1 MSAELKIKAAFDPEA
16 VRGDFEILGREI
28 YGKPLVYLDNA
39 ASAQKPRQVLDRMH
53 EFASTDYANVHR
65 GVHYLSAVATDA
77 YEKARESVRR
87 FLNAGSENEIVF
99 TKGGTEAINLVAS
112 SFVSPRIELGDE
124 IVLSVMEHHSNI
136 VPWHFLRERQGAVLK
151 WVDVADDGSLDI
163 EALDAAIGP
172 KTKLVAITHMSNVLG
187 TVTPLAT
194 VEVRP
199 QASGPIVAINFTE
212 GQMVKAGDVLARIDP
227 RPYQA
232 ALDQAKAT
240 LMRDAAS
247 LANARRDLGRY
258 QALAK
263 LNAISAQTV
272 ATQAMTVKQD
282 EGAVAADR
290 AGVET
295 AALNLSYTDIKAPVS
310 GRVGLRQVDLGNL
323 VTANQT
329 TAVAVVTQMQ
339 PMSVLFSVPE
349 DDIDAVMSA
358 VRAGKAMQVVAYDR
372 NDSTKLATGR
382 LESVDNQIDPST
394 GTVKLRAL
402 FDNQDGALFP
412 NQFVNVRLTVRTLH
426 HQTVVPGA
434 ALQQGA
440 DGAYV
445 FVVAPDKTVSMR
457 AVTPGP
463 ADGANVAIDKG
474 LKPGDTVVVDGA
486 DRLSDGA
493 EVTLPNAPGKV
504 IAKPSAA
511 PKGAKPVVLSG
522 RHRGDFRALFHK
534 LTPAERQKLRA
545 MSRTDRFA
553 WLRAHRGE
561 LLKRSGAPAVA
572 Q

>member
-1 MSAELKIKAAFDPEA
+1 MLALLKKYQRFGWIGLGVVLLVGFIWLIKPSGARVNGGHFDGQGPIP
-16 VRGDFEILGREI
+16 VG
-28 YGKPLVYLDNA
+28 
-39 ASAQKPRQVLDRMH
+39 
-53 EFASTDYANVHR
+53 
-65 GVHYLSAVATDA
+65 VATA
-77 YEKARESVRR
+77 H
-87 FLNAGSENEIVF
+87 AGDIH
-99 TKGGTEAINLVAS
+99 
-112 SFVSPRIELGDE
+112 
-124 IVLSVMEHHSNI
+124 IVLN
-136 VPWHFLRERQGAVLK
+136 G
-151 WVDVADDGSLDI
+151 
-163 EALDAAIGP
+163 
-172 KTKLVAITHMSNVLG
+172 LG

-199 QASGPIVAINFTE
+199 QASGPIVAINFNE

-323 VTANQT
+323 VTANQA
-329 TAVAVVTQMQ
+329 TAIAVVTEVQ
-339 PMSVLFSVPE
+339 PMSVLFAVPE
-349 DDIDAVMSA
+349 DNIDAVMSA
-358 VRAGKAMQVVAYDR
+358 VRAGKSMEVVAYDR

-402 FDNQDGALFP
+402 FDNEDGALFP

-426 HQTVVPGA
+426 DQTVVPGA

-445 FVVAPDKTVSMR
+445 FVVSPDKTVSMR

-463 ADGANVAIDKG
+463 VDGANVAVDKG

-486 DRLSDGA
+486 DRLTDGA
-493 EVTLPNAPGKV
+493 EVTMPNAPGKA
-504 IAKPSAA
+504 IARPSAA
-511 PKGAKPVVLSG
+511 PKGSTLVAQAG
-522 RHRGDFRALFHK
+522 RRGGMFALFRK
-534 LTPAERQKLRA
+534 LTPEERQKLRA
-545 MSRTDRFA
+545 MSRADRIA
-553 WLRAHRGE
+553 WLRAHKDE
-561 LLKRSGAPAVA
+561 LAKRSTAPVVA

>member
-1 MSAELKIKAAFDPEA
+1 MPRAAAVPPREVGLLVLLKKYQRFAWIGLGVVVLVGFIWLIKPSGARMNGQHFDGFGP
-16 VRGDFEILGREI
+16 VPVG
-28 YGKPLVYLDNA
+28 
-39 ASAQKPRQVLDRMH
+39 
-53 EFASTDYANVHR
+53 
-65 GVHYLSAVATDA
+65 VATA
-77 YEKARESVRR
+77 HS
-87 FLNAGSENEIVF
+87 
-99 TKGGTEAINLVAS
+99 
-112 SFVSPRIELGDE
+112 GDIH
-124 IVLSVMEHHSNI
+124 IVLN
-136 VPWHFLRERQGAVLK
+136 G
-151 WVDVADDGSLDI
+151 
-163 EALDAAIGP
+163 
-172 KTKLVAITHMSNVLG
+172 LG

-194 VEVRP
+194 VDVRP
-199 QASGPIVAINFTE
+199 QASGPIVAIDFTE
-212 GQMVKAGDVLARIDP
+212 GQMVKAGGVLAKIDP

-232 ALDQAKAT
+232 ALDQAKAA

-247 LANARRDLGRY
+247 LANARRDLSRY
-258 QALAK
+258 QALSK
-263 LNAISAQTV
+263 QNAISAQTV

-323 VTANQT
+323 VTANQA
-329 TAVAVVTQMQ
+329 TAIAVVTQMQ

-349 DDIDAVMSA
+349 DDIDSVMSA

-372 NDSTKLATGR
+372 NDATKLATGK
-382 LESVDNQIDPST
+382 LQSVDNQIDPST

-402 FDNQDGALFP
+402 FDNEDGALFP

-426 HQTVVPGA
+426 DQTVVPGA

-440 DGAYV
+440 DGPYV
-445 FVVAPDKTVSMR
+445 FVVSPDKTVFMR

-463 ADGANVAIDKG
+463 VDGNNVAIDQG

-493 EVTLPNAPGKV
+493 EVTMPNAPGKA

-511 PKGAKPVVLSG
+511 PKGSAPVAEAG
-522 RHRGDFRALFHK
+522 RRGGMVALFRK
-534 LTPAERQKLRA
+534 LTPEERQKLRA
-545 MSRTDRFA
+545 MNRADRIA
-553 WLRAHRGE
+553 WLHAHKDE
-561 LLKRSGAPAVA
+561 LAKRSTAPVVA

>member
-1 MSAELKIKAAFDPEA
+1 MLTLLRKYQ
-16 VRGDFEILGREI
+16 R
-28 YGKPLVYLDNA
+28 
-39 ASAQKPRQVLDRMH
+39 
-53 EFASTDYANVHR
+53 FAWI
-65 GVHYLSAVATDA
+65 G
-77 YEKARESVRR
+77 
-87 FLNAGSENEIVF
+87 
-99 TKGGTEAINLVAS
+99 
-112 SFVSPRIELGDE
+112 
-124 IVLSVMEHHSNI
+124 LSVMILLGFIWLIKPSGTRMNGGH
-136 VPWHFLRERQGAVLK
+136 L
-151 WVDVADDGSLDI
+151 GSLDPI
-163 EALDAAIGP
+163 PVG
-172 KTKLVAITHMSNVLG
+172 VATAHSGDIHILLNGLG

-199 QASGPIVAINFTE
+199 QASGPIVAINFQE
-212 GQMVKAGDVLARIDP
+212 GQMVKAGDVLAKIDP

-240 LMRDAAS
+240 LMRDDAA
-247 LANARRDLGRY
+247 LTNAKHDLVRY

-263 LNAISAQTV
+263 QNAISAQTV
-272 ATQAMTVKQD
+272 ATQEMTVKQD
-282 EGAVAADR
+282 AGAAAADR

-295 AALNLSYTDIKAPVS
+295 ASLNLSYTDIKAPVS

-349 DDIDAVMSA
+349 DDVDSILSQV
-358 VRAGKAMQVVAYDR
+358 KADKPLDVVAYDR
-372 NDSTKLATGR
+372 NDATKLATGK

-402 FDNQDGALFP
+402 FDNSDGALFP
-412 NQFVNVRLTVRTLH
+412 NQFVNIRLTVRTLH
-426 HQTVVPGA
+426 QQTVVPGA

-463 ADGANVAIDKG
+463 VDGANVAIDKG
-474 LKPGDTVVVDGA
+474 LRPGDTVVVDGA

-493 EVTLPNAPGKV
+493 EVSLPGAPGTV
-504 IAKPSAA
+504 IAKPS
-511 PKGAKPVVLSG
+511 KGSGPVVAG
-522 RHRGDFRALFHK
+522 GGHGNFRALFRK
-534 LTPAERQKLRA
+534 LSPAEREKLRA
-545 MSRTDRFA
+545 MSREDRVA
-553 WLRAHRGE
+553 WVRAHQGE
-561 LLKRSGAPAVA
+561 LMKRSGTPAVA